1 VVWLFLK
8 SFRSTLII
16 ATAIPVSLFG
26 AVAIMLMFGYTIN
39 TMTLLALLLLIGVV
53 VDDAIV
59 VLENI
64 YRHRQHLDPDPA
76 SAALNGTNQVVFAVL
91 AATLTLVSIF
101 APVIFMGGIIGRFF
115 ESFAVVVTFG
125 VLVSWLV
132 SMTLTPM
139 LAANFLVVKENHGRV
154 YNFLE
159 SGFVRMEQAYTRLI
173 HLALRFRWS
182 VVFISVLMVLSS
194 GYFFANVGKGFVP
207 EEDEGIFLVIAR
219 TPLGSSVS
227 YTDERLR
234 QIEQVLA
241 AEPSI
246 ATYFTAVGLGGS
258 SGQANNALAFVRM
271 LPRYERD
278 VTQQQVIAKL
288 SGELARIPGIRAFP
302 TAVPIVGGARGEPL
316 QFVVSGPEL
325 GQVSA
330 LAEQLRAKL
339 ADTPGM
345 GRLDLDLQLDLPQ
358 LSLDVDR
365 VRAAALGVSPQQ
377 LAMAIN
383 VLAGGVDV
391 AKFNDEPGDG
401 ERYDIRLKGKDD
413 AFKTLDDLNKIYL
426 RSASGELVR
435 LDALADFKDEL
446 GPAVITRY
454 NLQYAANFYGMPEV
468 PLGEA
473 VDTVEAAAADILPL
487 GYQVQFTGEASEFG
501 KTIGYMLFA
510 FTLAVVLMYMV
521 LASQFNSFIQPF
533 IIMVAQPLAMI
544 GGVAALW
551 LSSHTLNIYS
561 MIGLV
566 LLLGLV
572 AKNSILLVDLTNQE
586 RRNGRTISEALL
598 EACPIRLRPVLMT
611 SLTVILALLPAALGF
626 GAGADTNGPL
636 AVAVIGG
643 MVTSTALTLIVVP
656 SVYSL
661 MEGGLLRLR
670 RRMGSLP
677 DAQ

>member
-1 VVWLFLK
+1 
-8 SFRSTLII
+8 
-16 ATAIPVSLFG
+16 
-26 AVAIMLMFGYTIN
+26 
-39 TMTLLALLLLIGVV
+39 
-53 VDDAIV
+53 
-59 VLENI
+59 
-64 YRHRQHLDPDPA
+64 
-76 SAALNGTNQVVFAVL
+76 
-91 AATLTLVSIF
+91 
-101 APVIFMGGIIGRFF
+101 
-115 ESFAVVVTFG
+115 
-125 VLVSWLV
+125 
-132 SMTLTPM
+132 
-139 LAANFLVVKENHGRV
+139 
-154 YNFLE
+154 
-159 SGFVRMEQAYTRLI
+159 
-173 HLALRFRWS
+173 
-182 VVFISVLMVLSS
+182 
-194 GYFFANVGKGFVP
+194 
-207 EEDEGIFLVIAR
+207 
-219 TPLGSSVS
+219 
-227 YTDERLR
+227 
-234 QIEQVLA
+234 
-241 AEPSI
+241 
-246 ATYFTAVGLGGS
+246 
-258 SGQANNALAFVRM
+258 M

-598 EACPIRLRPVLMT
+598 EACTIRLRPVLMT